1 MIKLLKMIVYII
13 PFLLICLFGKKVNIK
28 KVHRSR
34 QFLMPII
41 SLLICAVG
49 FYYIDDINQGILDF
63 IYNIPA
69 RLQSVSPN
77 LADSVNKIIRSINW
91 SYWLFFVTNSIM
103 MIAYYIIKRII
114 LFILS
119 AVFSVDRT
127 LHRNLA
133 GLFYNYEQDKN
144 FWSIK
149 NRYGQMRKYFS
160 DFYYGSI
167 IISTLLFLASCHWME
182 EAKLTAP
189 YYPVFGIIIIGELYF
204 FLDGLTRSEYFK
216 EILGED
222 EDAQKTVNY
231 SLMRKFL
238 RTVFAKHLVAEDTI
252 TNYSSE
258 ATVSAV
264 DVIENLL
271 SDDDPVTV
279 TCAKYYKALNDT
291 GFQIESNYIYSSLD
305 MLHGQ
310 SVLFNNPFYWDLI
323 PYIFYPIN
331 RTLMR
336 HKKVLVILGRHSI
349 EEDIKNWIYEGVSSV
364 TNIPTLW
371 HVGMLDDEKEPDIGI
386 ISRSNVH
393 NCELHAKKQDF
404 FSKVE
409 FIVIIEPSKLVSTA
423 QIGLNSIIKY
433 CRSSLADVTFCACDK
448 NCDGLVDALS
458 HLMMTEIREVYAT
471 NKNCGTTSYMCW
483 DYDDSYWQHDL
494 LPNISR
500 YLGIGTELSLAA
512 LKNQIQSIQWYG
524 GETYPVVDQLWI
536 DRQYYYDMMR
546 YAGLPTKQEE
556 IQERFSFVPDLWN
569 AKVQKNSYITVEDES
584 NNMFEMIRTFSTRI
598 SEQGFI
604 NVLSSDYMLKD
615 YMADN
620 ASIFMADPKAI
631 PYIVSDYARTKR
643 NVIIR
648 ILLMFSAGS
657 ISEDDIVK
665 ELSLIGITAK
675 NIKLTLW
682 QMILDTYSSLD
693 IELNEDDVLNQE
705 LELYDYE
712 LGENFYFDES
722 VIEVRNHFSIDKNRY
737 ENIYSIVNS
746 QFVRLTT
753 LQLRSASYIAEDEKG
768 NTHYLGTEL
777 YGHIF
782 QKHLPGQMF
791 TFDGKYYEMC
801 SVSSDMHVLV
811 RRASEHITGR
821 PSYRQ
826 IREYTIK
833 NAKIIKDIGSQKNIS
848 GIILSKETA
857 DICISTSAYLRFEN
871 HSDFLRAKHIKLN
884 DIPVRSYHRKQ
895 ILRIQFADMN
905 DNVRYTISFLLNE
918 IFGTLF
924 GDNQAYISAVTEI
937 PEFEDDANENDP
949 YYRPLYYSL
958 NDKSEFAGQAN
969 IYIIEDS
976 QVDLGLIIA
985 FERNLSRIMEM
996 ITDYLQ
1002 WHIEK
1007 TASSKEEPEYE
1018 EIEDAPEAEPDPPK
1032 KKSIFKRLWDNIKK
1046 KFRMNKLAYK
1056 ASTDEDIGTTNIE
1069 FEVEEEKTIKG
1080 KPRARIPYY
1089 RKNFL
1094 LLGGACESPSLKISE
1109 TLEFLKRL
1117 GFDNNSLKQARE
1129 GRNIAKTLEETYNPN
1144 KNSTHFCDFC
1154 GVELVGTEFETL
1166 IDGRERC
1173 MNCGRTAVKT
1183 TEEFTAIFKDVL
1195 RNMESFFGI
1204 QFNCGIRVE
1213 MVNAQR
1219 MQRVRNERFV
1229 PTNGFD
1235 ARAVGVAVDDT
1246 GGYKILIENGAPR
1259 TSAIMTIVHEL
1270 THIWQYLNWDRNHII
1285 KKYGR
1290 ARRKEVYEGMAV
1302 WVEIQYAMLINE
1314 KMAAKRIEISFLKSQ
1329 DEYGKGFR
1337 QYYKRYPFSKGNY
1350 INKPTPFQYKN
1361 NPL

>member
-1 MIKLLKMIVYII
+1 MIKLLIMIASVI

-49 FYYIDDINQGILDF
+49 FYYIDSINQGILDF
-63 IYNIPA
+63 IYNIPIW
-69 RLQSVSPN
+69 LQSVSPD
-77 LADSVNKIIRSINW
+77 LADSVDRIVRSINW
-91 SYWLFFVTNSIM
+91 SYWLFFVTNPVM
-103 MIAYYIIKRII
+103 LLGYYIIKRIV
-114 LFILS
+114 LWILS
-119 AVFSVDRT
+119 AIFSVDRA

-160 DFYYGSI
+160 DFYHGAI
-167 IISTLLFLASCHWME
+167 IISTLLFLASRQWME

-189 YYPVFGIIIIGELYF
+189 YYPIFGIIIVGELYF

-238 RTVFAKHLVAEDTI
+238 RTVFAKYLAAEDTI
-252 TNYSSE
+252 THYTSE
-258 ATVSAV
+258 ATISAGN
-264 DVIENLL
+264 VIENLL
-271 SDDDPVTV
+271 VADDPMTV
-279 TCAKYYKALNDT
+279 TCAKYYKALNDA
-291 GFQIESNYIYSSLD
+291 GYQLESNYIYSSLD
-305 MLHGQ
+305 MLHGK

-336 HKKVLVILGRHSI
+336 HKKVLIILGRHSI
-349 EEDIKNWIYEGVSSV
+349 EEDVKKWIHEGVSSV

-371 HVGMLDDEKEPDIGI
+371 RVGMLDEEMDPDIGI
-386 ISRSNVH
+386 IPRSDVH
-393 NCELHAKKQDF
+393 NCELHAKRQEF

-409 FIVIIEPSKLVSTA
+409 FVVIIEPSKLVSTA

-433 CRSSLADVTFCACDK
+433 CKSSLEDVTFCSCDK

-458 HLMMTEIREVYAT
+458 HLLMTDISEVSAT

-483 DYDDSYWQHDL
+483 DYDTSYWQHNL

-512 LKNQIQSIQWYG
+512 LKNQIQTVQWYG
-524 GETYPVVDQLWI
+524 GESYPVLDQLWI
-536 DRQYYYDMMR
+536 DKQYYYEMMQ
-546 YAGLPTKQEE
+546 YTGMPTKQEE
-556 IQERFSFVPDLWN
+556 IQERFRFIPDMWK
-569 AKVQKNSYITVEDES
+569 ARVQKNGYITVEDEV
-584 NNMFEMIRTFSTRI
+584 NNMFEMIRNFSTRV

-604 NVLSSDYMLKD
+604 NVISSDYLLKD

-631 PYIVSDYARTKR
+631 PYIVADYARTGR

-648 ILLMFSAGS
+648 ILLMFSAGA
-657 ISEDDIVK
+657 ISEEDIVK
-665 ELSLIGITAK
+665 ELALIGIAPK
-675 NIKLTLW
+675 NVKVALW
-682 QMILDTYSSLD
+682 KQILETYSSLNMD
-693 IELNEDDVLNQE
+693 LDEDGILKQE
-705 LELYDYE
+705 LVLYDHALDE
-712 LGENFYFDES
+712 HFTFDES
-722 VIEVRNHFSIDKNRY
+722 VLEVRKHFSIEKNRY
-737 ENIYSIVNS
+737 ENIYSVVDE
-746 QFVRLTT
+746 QFIRLTT
-753 LQLRSASYIAEDEKG
+753 MQLKSAAYIAEDEKG

-777 YGHIF
+777 YGHVF
-782 QKHLPGQMF
+782 QRHLPGQMF

-811 RRASEHITGR
+811 RRASDHITGR
-821 PSYRQ
+821 TAYRQ
-826 IREYTIK
+826 IREYIIE
-833 NAKIIKDIGSQKNIS
+833 NAKLIDDIGTQKCVS
-848 GIILSKETA
+848 GMIISKETA
-857 DICISTSAYLRFEN
+857 DISITTPAYLQFAN
-871 HSDFLRAKHIKLN
+871 QSDFFRAKRVEIN
-884 DIPVRSYHRKQ
+884 NIPVRSYHRKQ
-895 ILRIQFADMN
+895 ILRIQFADM
-905 DNVRYTISFLLNE
+905 DEYVRYTVTFLLNE

-937 PEFEDDANENDP
+937 PEFEDDADVNDP
-949 YYRPLYYSL
+949 YYRPLCYSL
-958 NDKSEFAGQAN
+958 TDNSEFAGQGS

-976 QVDLGLIIA
+976 QVDLGLMIA
-985 FERNLSRIMEM
+985 FERNLTRIMEM
-996 ITDYLQ
+996 IADYLQ

-1007 TASSKEEPEYE
+1007 TASSKNEPEYE

-1032 KKSIFKRLWDNIKK
+1032 KKSFFRRLCEKIKK
-1046 KFRMNKLAYK
+1046 KFRRNKQ
-1056 ASTDEDIGTTNIE
+1056 ASEMPEEETGGADVE
-1069 FEVEEEKTIKG
+1069 FEVEEEETVKTRQ
-1080 KPRARIPYY
+1080 RARKPYY
-1089 RKNFL
+1089 RRNFL
-1094 LLGGACESPSLKISE
+1094 LLGGVSDVPSLKIGE
-1109 TLEFLKRL
+1109 TLKYLKNL
-1117 GFDNNSLKQARE
+1117 GLDHNSLKQARE
-1129 GRNIAKTLEETYNPN
+1129 GRDIAKTLEETYNPN
-1144 KNSTHFCDFC
+1144 KTNTHFCDFC

-1183 TEEFTAIFKDVL
+1183 AEEFTAIFKDAL

-1213 MVNAQR
+1213 MVNAQKL
-1219 MQRVRNERFV
+1219 QRVLNERFV
-1229 PTNGFD
+1229 PTSGFD
-1235 ARAVGVAVDDT
+1235 ARAVGVAVSDS

-1259 TSAIMTIVHEL
+1259 NSAIMTIAHEL
-1270 THIWQYLNWDRNHII
+1270 THIWQYLNWDRSYII
-1285 KKYGR
+1285 KKYGKSKR
-1290 ARRKEVYEGMAV
+1290 QEVYEGMAV
-1302 WVEIQYAMLINE
+1302 WAEIQYAMLINE
-1314 KMAAKRIEISFLKSQ
+1314 KMSAKRMEISSLRRQ
-1329 DEYGKGFR
+1329 DEYGRGFR
-1337 QYYKRYPFSKGNY
+1337 QYYERYPFSEGSF